1 MIPVASTIVF
11 TGFPGFLGSELLP
24 RVLAR
29 EPAAHAVCVVQRRFL
44 PLARERLAVLES
56 RHVSLHGRVQL
67 AEGDIVDANLGLR
80 DADTIKP
87 RVTAI
92 YHLAALYDLSVA
104 RDVAMRVNV
113 QGTERVLHFAAQCP
127 RLERLHYV
135 STCYVSGRH
144 PGVFRESD
152 LDVGQTFNNHY
163 EETKYLAEVA
173 VRRMMRGG
181 LPATIYRPSIVVG
194 DSTTGETQKYDGPY
208 FAMQWLLRQK
218 RVAIMPVVGRP
229 GDSEFNVVPRDFV
242 VDAIAWLSGLP
253 SSRGATYAL
262 ADPNPLTVDEILRAM
277 AAHTERTMVR
287 VPLPLAVAKWSI
299 ERLPGV
305 YELLRIPSSAV
316 DYFVHPTRYET
327 RLASA
332 ALAGSG
338 IACPRFTDYAPALVR
353 FMRGHPEV
361 GSAAMA

>member
-1 MIPVASTIVF
+1 MSTIVF

-24 RVLAR
+24 RILSR
-29 EPAAHAVCVVQRRFL
+29 EPGSSAVCVVQRRFL
-44 PLARERLAVLES
+44 PLARERLATLES
-56 RHVSLHGRVQL
+56 RDAAVRGRVQL
-67 AEGDIVDANLGLR
+67 AEGDITEANLGLR
-80 DADTIKP
+80 DAAALKA
-87 RVTAI
+87 RVTSI

-113 QGTERVLHFAAQCP
+113 HGTERVLHFAAHCP

-144 PGVFRESD
+144 RGVFHESD

-173 VRRMMRGG
+173 VRRMMRAGM
-181 LPATIYRPSIVVG
+181 PATIYRPSIVVG
-194 DSTTGETQKYDGPY
+194 DSVTGETQKYDGPY
-208 FAMQWLLRQK
+208 FALQWLLRQK
-218 RVAIMPVVGRP
+218 RVAVMPVIGRP
-229 GDSEFNVVPRDFV
+229 GETQFNVVPRDFV
-242 VDAIAWLSGLP
+242 VDAIAHLSGLAR
-253 SSRGATYAL
+253 SRGATYAL
-262 ADPNPLTVDEILRAM
+262 ADPQPLTVDEILRAM
-277 AAHTERTMVR
+277 AEHTERTMVR
-287 VPLPLAVAKWSI
+287 VPLPLGMAKWSI

-305 YELLRIPSSAV
+305 YELMRIPSTAV
-316 DYFVHPTRYET
+316 DYFVHPTRYDT
-327 RLASA
+327 GATTA

-353 FMRGHPEV
+353 FMRAHPEV

>member
-1 MIPVASTIVF
+1 MTPSSGTIVF

-29 EPAAHAVCVVQRRFL
+29 EPGASAVCVVQRRFL
-44 PLARERLAVLES
+44 ALAQQRLTTLES
-56 RHVSLHGRVQL
+56 RDPSLRGRVRL

-80 DADTIKP
+80 DGDALKA
-87 RVTAI
+87 RVTSI

-135 STCYVSGRH
+135 STCYVSGRYRGIFH
-144 PGVFRESD
+144 ESD

-173 VRRMMRGG
+173 VRRMMRNG

-194 DSTTGETQKYDGPY
+194 DSVTGETQKYDGPY
-208 FAMQWLLRQK
+208 FAIQWLLRQK
-218 RVAIMPVVGRP
+218 RVAIMPVIGRP
-229 GDSEFNVVPRDFV
+229 GDTQFNVVPRDFV
-242 VDAIAWLSGLP
+242 IAAITFLSGEP
-253 SSRGATYAL
+253 GSRGATYAL
-262 ADPNPLTVDEILRAM
+262 ADPHPLSVDEILRVM
-277 AAHTERTMVR
+277 AANTERTMVR
-287 VPLPLAVAKWSI
+287 IPLPLGMAKWSI
-299 ERLPGV
+299 ERMPGV
-305 YELLRIPSSAV
+305 YELLRIPSTAV
-316 DYFVHPTRYET
+316 DYFVHPTRYDT
-327 RLASA
+327 RAASA
-332 ALAGSG
+332 ALEGAG
-338 IACPRFTDYAPALVR
+338 IVCPRFSDYAPALIR
-353 FMRGHPEV
+353 FMRAHPEV